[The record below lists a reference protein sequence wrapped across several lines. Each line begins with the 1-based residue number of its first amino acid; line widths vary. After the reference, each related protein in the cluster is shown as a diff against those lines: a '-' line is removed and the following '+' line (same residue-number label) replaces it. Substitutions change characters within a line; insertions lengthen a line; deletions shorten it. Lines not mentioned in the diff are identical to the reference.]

1 MNLLAEYHK
10 AKRRAFVFEE
20 IEVMIRRIKSAAE
33 PGCRDA
39 IEHHIKGLRRWVNE
53 LKESE

>member
-1 MNLLAEYHK
+1 MDKLSASNPVEAYRE

-33 PGCRDA
+33 PG
-39 IEHHIKGLRRWVNE
+39 EG
-53 LKESE
+53 